1 VDFPLMDGKVAA
13 LSVVSLPVPPFVI
26 MKSLRFV
33 FSLFTVLT
41 AAGGVGVAAEAPG
54 IRAAAGSGI
63 GRMVADVS
71 FSDLEGKTHRLSEVA
86 AEQPY
91 TVLALTSPSCPLSR
105 KFAPT
110 LAALEDEWK
119 GKGVK
124 FVFLGALDA
133 DPPADLAQA
142 AKDKGLDGLVTP
154 DTDHALARA
163 LHAETTTEVFV
174 IDKART
180 LQYRGAVDDQYGLGY
195 QKDKAE
201 RPYLADALKSLTAGN
216 FASPAATTA
225 PGCSLDLPEPKP
237 ETPAA
242 AAAAAAE
249 AAPAPAA
256 ATPGAGLTWNRDISR
271 LIQRNCQECHRD
283 GGTGPFALMTRD
295 DVTGHAGM
303 IKKVVSK
310 GLMPPWFAEPQ
321 TGEHA
326 IVWANDRSL
335 AEADREALLGWLN
348 GDRAEGDP
356 ADAPVPRAWPQ
367 EWTIGKPDEIISIP
381 KPVQVQAT
389 GRMNYIMQE
398 VQTSFPEDRWV
409 TSLEVRPS
417 AVAQVHHV
425 LVFVAPPGKRVED
438 GDDFLAAYVPGGGL
452 LQYPEGYAKRLPAG
466 ARLMFQLH
474 YTPNGT
480 AAVDTTRLA
489 MKFTT
494 TEPKFEVHVASA
506 KQTKFA
512 IPPGADNHE
521 VKGALPVP
529 FNSRILAFMPHMHMR
544 GKAFKYELVTAD
556 GARRDLLNVPAYDF
570 NWQLLYRAA
579 EPLEI
584 AKGSRIES
592 TAHFDN
598 STNNPANPD
607 PTKTIRWGPQTEDEM
622 MIGYLEYVRVP
633 DPPAHAGNGTA
644 EASPPPFSLTPKALI
659 TLGHRLDKNRDG
671 KISLEE
677 AGALFQGL
685 HHQLDS
691 DRDGFV
697 TAAEAKSAL
706 RH

>member
-1 VDFPLMDGKVAA
+1 
-13 LSVVSLPVPPFVI
+13 

-33 FSLFTVLT
+33 LPILSVLM
-41 AAGGVGVAAEAPG
+41 AAGGGVAAEAPG
-54 IRAAAGSGI
+54 MRPTAGSGI

-71 FSDLEGKTHRLSEVA
+71 FADLEGKTHRLSEVA

-119 GKGVK
+119 AKGVK

-154 DTDHALARA
+154 DTDHALART

-201 RPYLADALKSLTAGN
+201 RPYLADALKALTSGN
-216 FASPAATTA
+216 LASPAATTA
-225 PGCSLDLPEPKP
+225 PGCALDLPEPADSKP
-237 ETPAA
+237 TPQPKTET
-242 AAAAAAE
+242 
-249 AAPAPAA
+249 AAPDSAA
-256 ATPGAGLTWNRDISR
+256 NAVPSTGAGLTWHRDISR

-335 AEADREALLGWLN
+335 AESDREALLGWLN

-356 ADAPVPRAWPQ
+356 AEAPVPRVWPQ
-367 EWTIGKPDEIISIP
+367 EWVMGTPDEIISIP
-381 KPVQVQAT
+381 NPVQVQAT

-398 VQTSFPEDRWV
+398 VKTSFPEDRWL

-425 LVFVAPPGKRVED
+425 LVFVALPGKRVED

-452 LQYPEGYAKRLPAG
+452 LQYPEGYAKKLPAG

-489 MKFTT
+489 LKFTT
-494 TEPKFEVHVASA
+494 TEPKYEVHVAAAS
-506 KQTKFA
+506 QNKFA

-598 STNNPANPD
+598 SPNNPANPD
-607 PTKTIRWGPQTEDEM
+607 PAKTVKWGPQTEDEM
-622 MIGYLEYVRVP
+622 MIGYLEYVRLP
-633 DPPAHAGNGTA
+633 DPPANPSAGNNA
-644 EASPPPFSLTPKALI
+644 DAPPVSLTPKALI
-659 TLGHRLDKNRDG
+659 ALGRRLDKNRDG

-677 AGALFQGL
+677 AGAIFQGL
-685 HHQLDS
+685 HHQLDA

-697 TAAEAKSAL
+697 TAAEAKGAL